1 MITPF
6 TRMFVNVSAPIHS
19 RLCLQE
25 LGLTGTQLVTVNVRK
40 TIQSSAGDFVLT
52 FACDGNPCN
61 NRTVELS
68 HLSFDKTADFTDTTT
83 VAVQGVITI
92 AGTKEF
98 NSAGS
103 ACPIEKANVCA
114 RNHYGANE
122 QIVCRES
129 DINGRLPHPV
139 LICT

>member
-1 MITPF
+1 
-6 TRMFVNVSAPIHS
+6 MFENVSALIHS

-40 TIQSSAGDFVLT
+40 TIQSSAGDVVFT
-52 FACDGNPCN
+52 FACDGNPCS
-61 NRTVELS
+61 NRTVALS

-98 NSAGS
+98 NGSGS

-139 LICT
+139 GGGYHVSCAF